1 MEPLLQALA
10 QAPLLR
16 ELLAV
21 IDNGRCPA
29 ALSGLS
35 AIHRACLAAALG
47 RETGAPVVLVCADE
61 AEADRL
67 AKDLSAL
74 TGDRK
79 SVV

>member
-35 AIHRACLAAALG
+35 AIHRACLAAAL
-47 RETGAPVVLVCADE
+47 
-61 AEADRL
+61 
-67 AKDLSAL
+67 
-74 TGDRK
+74 DRK
-79 SVV
+79 STRLNSSHKWISRMRSSGC

>member
-29 ALSGLS
+29 
-35 AIHRACLAAALG
+35 
-47 RETGAPVVLVCADE
+47 
-61 AEADRL
+61 DR
-67 AKDLSAL
+67 
-74 TGDRK
+74 
-79 SVV
+79 